1 MATPTAS
8 GRGVADTKGPGTQG
22 LQKFQEESESN
33 LAEKDGSDPNAS
45 LNSLA
50 RLAVDSG
57 GRFTERT
64 NDLTRGVMYARRD
77 LGCVYSLG
85 FYDRHPEDGRIRD
98 AVVRIRKPGVRPL
111 HASKFVYRSPAT
123 RRESMLRAGFLSHA
137 SDPALVQA
145 KLYPLRPLSGSK
157 WDGMLAVG
165 FELSGDESQDGD
177 LERDFGGV
185 LYHGSKV
192 THRFGRRV
200 TLKKTSA
207 NLERRVVYLEPIS
220 VKPGQHSLQVVVSDP
235 VTGEDQQ
242 VRVEIEVPEVPRDR
256 LFVVGPILGRR
267 AESNLI
273 LKRDESSDGDTVG
286 RESSFEPLLTN
297 RVGPFED
304 VLAMTRV
311 CRFETRKPSARAAHH
326 ATPFV
331 HRELLGGDRAVVGR
345 LPDVDLALAGDA
357 RIRCQN
363 LLDLIPTSSLKAG
376 KYAFRIFIAD
386 PVENEASESEVSF
399 EVGAVG
405 SSP

>member
-1 MATPTAS
+1 MFESGAT
-8 GRGVADTKGPGTQG
+8 
-22 LQKFQEESESN
+22 
-33 LAEKDGSDPNAS
+33 GSDTS
-45 LNSLA
+45 LSSLA
-50 RLAVDSG
+50 RLAVESG

-64 NDLTRGVMYARRD
+64 NDLARSVTHARRD

-200 TLKKTSA
+200 TLKRSSA

-235 VTGEDQQ
+235 VTGEDQR
-242 VRVEIEVPEVPRDR
+242 VSVEIEVPEVPRDR

-286 RESSFEPLLTN
+286 RDSSFEPLLTN
-297 RVGPFED
+297 LVGAYED
-304 VLAMTRV
+304 VIAMTQI
-311 CRFETRKPSARAAHH
+311 CRLETEKRSARAAHH

-331 HRELLGGDRAVVGR
+331 HRELLGDDRTVVGR
-345 LPDVDLALAGDA
+345 LPDVDLALGDA
-357 RIRCQN
+357 GRVRCQN
-363 LLDLIPTSSLKAG
+363 LLDLIPTSSLIAG
-376 KYAFRIFIAD
+376 EYTFRIFVAD
-386 PVENEASESEVSF
+386 PVENEASEAEVSF
-399 EVGAVG
+399 EVGAVVP
-405 SSP
+405 SP